1 MSAMSVTDCDARRR
15 MVGLVVTPAN
25 KPVASN
31 CSAATRSAVSK
42 YRRTFFLLK
51 LVMNDRNDSG
61 KPRAAVDD
69 RLAGDVAA
77 SGEARN
83 DTTPATSCGSL
94 HVPAGIAA
102 TMAAISDPGALPFPT
117 PVRGHRRGTNQ
128 PASAALGDHLS
139 AAALEQC
146 ATPVTL
152 TSRLRCHC
160 SAVVSSRDAVTAIPA

>member
-61 KPRAAVDD
+61 QPRAAVDDD
-69 RLAGDVAA
+69 RLAGDVARIGRGQERHHSGNVLRGLQA
-77 SGEARN
+77 SQR
-83 DTTPATSCGSL
+83 
-94 HVPAGIAA
+94 
-102 TMAAISDPGALPFPT
+102 
-117 PVRGHRRGTNQ
+117 HR
-128 PASAALGDHLS
+128 
-139 AAALEQC
+139 
-146 ATPVTL
+146 
-152 TSRLRCHC
+152 
-160 SAVVSSRDAVTAIPA
+160 